1 VEELGQAEKQRSAL
15 RINLDIL
22 NAIQEMGDAKPT
34 HILYKANLSHD
45 RLVRYLDELAAK
57 GLIEVQQEGENRT
70 YRMTT
75 KGVSFLI
82 EMRRAE
88 SFVQGFGLAI

>member
-1 VEELGQAEKQRSAL
+1 MGQAEKQRSPL

-57 GLIEVQQEGENRT
+57 GLIEVRAEGENRT
-70 YRMTT
+70 YKVTS
-75 KGVSFLI
+75 KGVGFLI

>member
-1 VEELGQAEKQRSAL
+1 LGQAEKQRSVL

-22 NAIQEMGDAKPT
+22 NAIREEGDAKPT
-34 HILYKANLSHD
+34 HILYKANLSHE
-45 RLVRYLDELAAK
+45 RLVKYLEDLTTK
-57 GLIEVQQEGENRT
+57 GLIELRQDGENRT

-75 KGVSFLI
+75 KGIEFLI

>member
-1 VEELGQAEKQRSAL
+1 MGQAEKQRSVL

-22 NAIQEMGDAKPT
+22 NAVRDEGDAKPT
-34 HILYKANLSHD
+34 HILYKANLSHE
-45 RLVRYLDELAAK
+45 RLVRYLDDLTAK
-57 GLIEVQQEGENRT
+57 GLIDMKSDGENRT
-70 YRMTT
+70 YSLTP

>member
-1 VEELGQAEKQRSAL
+1 MGQPEKPRSAL

-22 NAIQEMGDAKPT
+22 NAVRDEGDAKPT

-45 RLVRYLDELAAK
+45 RLVKYLDELTGK
-57 GLIEVQQEGENRT
+57 GLIEMQEEGENRS
-70 YRMTT
+70 YRITP

-82 EMRRAE
+82 EIRRAE
-88 SFVQGFGLAI
+88 AFIQGFGLAI

>member
-1 VEELGQAEKQRSAL
+1 LGQAEKQRSVL

-34 HILYKANLSHD
+34 HVLYKANLSHD

-57 GLIEVQQEGENRT
+57 GLIEVHEEGDNRT
-70 YRMTT
+70 YRVTS
-75 KGVSFLI
+75 KEVSFLI

>member
-1 VEELGQAEKQRSAL
+1 LAQAERQRSVL

-22 NAIQEMGDAKPT
+22 NAVRDEGDAKPT
-34 HILYKANLSHD
+34 HILYKANLSHE
-45 RLVRYLDELAAK
+45 RMTRYLDDLTSK
-57 GLIEVQQEGENRT
+57 GLIEMKQEGENRT
-70 YRMTT
+70 YRLTP

-88 SFVQGFGLAI
+88 SFVQGFGLNI

>member
-1 VEELGQAEKQRSAL
+1 LVQGEKQRSVL

-22 NAIQEMGDAKPT
+22 NAVRDEGDAKPT
-34 HILYKANLSHD
+34 HILYKANLSHE
-45 RLVRYLDELAAK
+45 RLVKYLDDLTAK
-57 GLIEVQQEGENRT
+57 GLIEMKQDGETRT
-70 YRMTT
+70 YRLTP

>member
-1 VEELGQAEKQRSAL
+1 MAQSEKQRSVL

-22 NAIQEMGDAKPT
+22 NAVRDMGDAKPT
-34 HILYKANLSHD
+34 HILYKANLSHE
-45 RLVRYLDELAAK
+45 RLVKYLDDLTTK
-57 GLIEVQQEGENRT
+57 GLIQLKQDGESRT
-70 YRMTT
+70 YSLTT

>member
-1 VEELGQAEKQRSAL
+1 LGQAERQRSVL

-22 NAIQEMGDAKPT
+22 NAIREEGDAKPT

-45 RLVRYLDELAAK
+45 RLVRYLDELTAK
-57 GLIEVQQEGENRT
+57 GLIEVKQEGENRT
-70 YRMTT
+70 YSMTT
-75 KGVSFLI
+75 KGVQFLI

>member
-1 VEELGQAEKQRSAL
+1 MSQGEKQRSVL

-22 NAIQEMGDAKPT
+22 NAVQQEGEAKPT
-34 HILYKANLSHD
+34 HILYKANLSHE
-45 RLVRYLDELAAK
+45 RMVKYLDDLTAK
-57 GLIEVQQEGENRT
+57 GLIEAKQDGENRT
-70 YRMTT
+70 YSLTT

-88 SFVQGFGLAI
+88 AFVQGFGLAI

>member
-1 VEELGQAEKQRSAL
+1 LGQAEKQRSVL

-22 NAIQEMGDAKPT
+22 NAIREEGDAKPT
-34 HILYKANLSHD
+34 HILYKANLSHE
-45 RLVRYLDELAAK
+45 RLVRYLEDLTGK
-57 GLIEVQQEGENRT
+57 GLIEVRQDGENRT
-70 YRMTT
+70 YKMTP
-75 KGVSFLI
+75 KGIEFLI

>member
-1 VEELGQAEKQRSAL
+1 MAQPEKQRSVL

-22 NAIQEMGDAKPT
+22 NAVRDEGDAKPT
-34 HILYKANLSHD
+34 HILYKANLSHE
-45 RLVRYLDELAAK
+45 RLVRYLDELTAK
-57 GLIEVQQEGENRT
+57 GLIEVTQEGENRT
-70 YRMTT
+70 YRITT

>member
-1 VEELGQAEKQRSAL
+1 MGQAEKQRSVL

-22 NAIQEMGDAKPT
+22 NAIREEGDAKPT
-34 HILYKANLSHD
+34 HILYKANLSHE
-45 RLVRYLDELAAK
+45 RLVKYLEDLTTK
-57 GLIEVQQEGENRT
+57 GLIELRQDGENRT

-75 KGVSFLI
+75 KGIEFLI

>member
-1 VEELGQAEKQRSAL
+1 MGQAEKQRSVL

-22 NAIQEMGDAKPT
+22 NAIREEGEAKPT
-34 HILYKANLSHD
+34 HILYKANLSHE
-45 RLVRYLDELAAK
+45 RMVKYLDDLSAK
-57 GLIEVQQEGENRT
+57 GLVAMKQEGESRT
-70 YRMTT
+70 YSITP
-75 KGVSFLI
+75 KGVGFLI

>member
-1 VEELGQAEKQRSAL
+1 MAQPEKQRSVL

-22 NAIQEMGDAKPT
+22 NAVREEGNAKPT
-34 HILYKANLSHD
+34 HILYKANLSHE
-45 RLVRYLDELAAK
+45 RLVKYLDELTSK
-57 GLIEVQQEGENRT
+57 GLIEVTQEGENRT
-70 YRMTT
+70 YKLTP

-82 EMRRAE
+82 EMRSAE

>member
-1 VEELGQAEKQRSAL
+1 LAQADKQRSVL

-22 NAIQEMGDAKPT
+22 NAVREEGEAKPT
-34 HILYKANLSHD
+34 HILYKANLSHE
-45 RLVRYLDELAAK
+45 RLVRYLDDLTAK
-57 GLIEVQQEGENRT
+57 GLVEVKQDGENRT
-70 YRMTT
+70 YSLTT

>member
-1 VEELGQAEKQRSAL
+1 LAQGEKQRSVL

-22 NAIQEMGDAKPT
+22 NAVREEGDAKPT
-34 HILYKANLSHD
+34 HILYKANLSHE
-45 RLVRYLDELAAK
+45 RLVRYLEELMGK
-57 GLIEVQQEGENRT
+57 GLIELKQDGENRT
-70 YRMTT
+70 YSLTT

-88 SFVQGFGLAI
+88 SFVQGFGLSI

>member
-1 VEELGQAEKQRSAL
+1 MAQGEKQRSVL

-22 NAIQEMGDAKPT
+22 NAVRDEGDAKPT
-34 HILYKANLSHD
+34 HILYRANLSHE
-45 RLVRYLDELAAK
+45 RLIKYLDDLLGK
-57 GLIEVQQEGENRT
+57 GLIEMKQEGETRT
-70 YRMTT
+70 YSLTS

-88 SFVQGFGLAI
+88 SFVQGFGLTI

>member
-1 VEELGQAEKQRSAL
+1 MGQAERSRSAL

-22 NAIQEMGDAKPT
+22 NAVREEGDAKPT

-45 RLVRYLDELAAK
+45 RLVKYLDELTGK
-57 GLIEVQQEGENRT
+57 GLIEMRQDGENRS
-70 YRMTT
+70 YRITP

-82 EMRRAE
+82 EIRRAE
-88 SFVQGFGLAI
+88 AFIQGFGLAI

>member
-1 VEELGQAEKQRSAL
+1 MGQAEKQRSAL

-22 NAIQEMGDAKPT
+22 NAIQDMREAKPT

-57 GLIEVQQEGENRT
+57 GLIEVQHEGENRT
-70 YRMTT
+70 YRMTP

>member
-1 VEELGQAEKQRSAL
+1 MGQPEKSRSAL

-22 NAIQEMGDAKPT
+22 NAVREEGDAKPT

-45 RLVRYLDELAAK
+45 RLVKYLDELTGK
-57 GLIEVQQEGENRT
+57 GLIEMKQEGENRS
-70 YRMTT
+70 YRITT

-82 EMRRAE
+82 EIRRAE
-88 SFVQGFGLAI
+88 AFIQGFGLAI